1 MVKPGEMSVMSVG
14 NRDHVFELHYGGTLE
29 SASWV
34 NSTGFSAYDI
44 SATHITGSTKIA
56 TIYTASSSR
65 TDVADVVRN
74 LLWLSGDLSG
84 KPDSLSVVARSIGG
98 GGSALAAID
107 YEEFG

>member
-1 MVKPGEMSVMSVG
+1 MTGVQTCALPICFPV
-14 NRDHVFELHYGGTLE
+14 TIE

-34 NSTGFSAYDI
+34 NNDGFGAYDI

-56 TIYTASSSR
+56 TIYSASTVR
-65 TDVADVVRN
+65 ADVADIFRN

-84 KPDSLSVVARSIGG
+84 NPESLSVVARSIGG
-98 GGSALAAID
+98 GGTALAGID